1 MHFELATSEP
11 LLTQA
16 RKIMGEY
23 QVSLGVD
30 LCFQNFEQEMLDLPG
45 KYVPPEGRL
54 YLSYVDEKL
63 IGCVALRPLQE
74 LQCEIKRLYVRP
86 EFRGQSY
93 GKELLEKVLS
103 EAGNIGYLQV
113 FLDTLPTM
121 AAAQK
126 LYYSFWFRKIEPYYF
141 NPIEGTVFMR
151 LDLQNG
157 GSIG

>member
-1 MHFELATSEP
+1 MQFELATSKP

-16 RKIMGEY
+16 RKIMREY
-23 QVSLGVD
+23 QVSLGID
-30 LCFQNFEQEMLDLPG
+30 LCFQNFEQEMLNLPG
-45 KYVPPEGRL
+45 KYAPPEGRL

-63 IGCVALRPLQE
+63 IGCVTLRPLQE

-86 EFRGQSY
+86 EFRGRSF
-93 GKELLEKVLS
+93 GKELLEKVLA

-126 LYYSFWFRKIEPYYF
+126 LYYSFGFRKIEPYCF

-157 GSIG
+157 G